1 MRRLLGNK
9 FALAISIGVIVLSLV
24 LEFLS
29 PAGLYFS
36 CGYVI
41 AVMVT
46 LPTSSKF
53 ETIIVTTIG
62 VFAIICSVFFIHPPD
77 QMHLTTINH
86 AISLFVLFFVMFF
99 ILWVKDFM
107 QHADADNKQVNTLF
121 NHATEGI
128 ILADSKGEIVL
139 ANPFAEHLFG
149 YEKDELVGKSVDDLV
164 PSRIKE
170 THHHHR
176 DSFIKKPENRPMGVG
191 RDLYAKRKDGRE
203 FPVEISLSH
212 YQMNGQK
219 YVIAFIIDIS
229 IRKKNE
235 EILSNQTHELERIT
249 KEIKL
254 LNISLEKKVE
264 ERTMMLRETL
274 NQLEQSK
281 SDLSISLEKEKE
293 LGELKSRFVSIASH
307 EFRTPLSAILSSVSL
322 IDRYKNPEDEQKRI
336 KHIERIKENVSHL
349 NEMLKDLL
357 SLGKLEEGMIKAAP
371 ELFDA
376 NEQIKELC
384 IEMQEIA
391 KQGQTIEYNFTGNT
405 VGFSDKKLLRNVL
418 VNLISNA
425 IKFSLENEV
434 IAVSAQQ
441 DQDNLIISIADRGIG
456 ISKEDQEKLFER
468 FFRAKNAV
476 NIQGTGLGL
485 HIVKKYVDLLQ
496 GNIQIKSE
504 LEKGTTF
511 TLIIPMK
518 NTECI

>member
-1 MRRLLGNK
+1 LWEGFLFRR
-9 FALAISIGVIVLSLV
+9 
-24 LEFLS
+24 
-29 PAGLYFS
+29 
-36 CGYVI
+36 
-41 AVMVT
+41 
-46 LPTSSKF
+46 
-53 ETIIVTTIG
+53 
-62 VFAIICSVFFIHPPD
+62 
-77 QMHLTTINH
+77 
-86 AISLFVLFFVMFF
+86 
-99 ILWVKDFM
+99 
-107 QHADADNKQVNTLF
+107 
-121 NHATEGI
+121 
-128 ILADSKGEIVL
+128 EI
-139 ANPFAEHLFG
+139 
-149 YEKDELVGKSVDDLV
+149 
-164 PSRIKE
+164 R
-170 THHHHR
+170 R
-176 DSFIKKPENRPMGVG
+176 
-191 RDLYAKRKDGRE
+191 
-203 FPVEISLSH
+203 
-212 YQMNGQK
+212 
-219 YVIAFIIDIS
+219 
-229 IRKKNE
+229 

-254 LNISLEKKVE
+254 LNVSLEKKVE

-281 SDLSISLEKEKE
+281 NDLSISLEKEKE

-425 IKFSLENEV
+425 IKFSPENEV

-441 DQDNLIISIADRGIG
+441 DQDNLIVSIADRGIG

-485 HIVKKYVDLLQ
+485 HIVQKYVDLLQ